1 MPSKA
6 LRLAAVLILAASQT
20 AIVERTFALTRPC
33 VGGSHFP
40 HGHFGH
46 RLRRNPVFIAP
57 YGWGWDWPYADYN
70 GVPSAG
76 SGNTTIVAYPPPLS
90 SGRASNDCHW
100 NEDTFTVP
108 SSAGGTRPVQ
118 VMSCR

>member
-20 AIVERTFALTRPC
+20 AIAERTFARGGSSGVSHGHV

-46 RLRRNPVFIAP
+46 RLRRNPVFIA
-57 YGWGWDWPYADYN
+57 G
-70 GVPSAG
+70 GVRPG
-76 SGNTTIVAYPPPLS
+76 S
-90 SGRASNDCHW
+90 W
-100 NEDTFTVP
+100 TV
-108 SSAGGTRPVQ
+108 SCGGFDSLPGV
-118 VMSCR
+118 VILELCWA

>member
-20 AIVERTFALTRPC
+20 AIAERTFARGGSSGMSHGHV

-57 YGWGWDWPYADYN
+57 YGWG
-70 GVPSAG
+70 
-76 SGNTTIVAYPPPLS
+76 
-90 SGRASNDCHW
+90 
-100 NEDTFTVP
+100 
-108 SSAGGTRPVQ
+108 
-118 VMSCR
+118 

>member
-46 RLRRNPVFIAP
+46 RLRRNPVFIA
-57 YGWGWDWPYADYN
+57 G
-70 GVPSAG
+70 GVRPG
-76 SGNTTIVAYPPPLS
+76 S
-90 SGRASNDCHW
+90 W
-100 NEDTFTVP
+100 TV
-108 SSAGGTRPVQ
+108 SCGGFDSLPGV
-118 VMSCR
+118 VILELCWA